1 MIFSIAIIIATSV
14 GLGTGL
20 IGGGAV
26 GFAIAHRK
34 RSEVEADEDYEK
46 MIEYYST
53 PDKPHY
59 ETEQRNV
66 FSRL

>member
-1 MIFSIAIIIATSV
+1 MIITITLIIGTAV

-20 IGGGAV
+20 IGGGAL
-26 GFAIAHRK
+26 GYAIASR
-34 RSEVEADEDYEK
+34 RRAEQEADEEYNRI
-46 MIEYYST
+46 IEYYT
-53 PDKPHY
+53 PPHPQY